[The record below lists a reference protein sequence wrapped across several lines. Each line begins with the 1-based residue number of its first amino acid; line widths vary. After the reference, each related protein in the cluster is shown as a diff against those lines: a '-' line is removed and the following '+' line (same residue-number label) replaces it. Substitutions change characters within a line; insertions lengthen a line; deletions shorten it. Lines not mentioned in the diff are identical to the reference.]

1 MGAHIQAAPLIK
13 MYINPTVTISE
24 VKNRQTLS
32 PSKRSKKH
40 QEDIIRTL
48 AEERDSYFSKLK
60 DIEDELRLIEE
71 QTKNSSLF
79 FGMTSKTFC
88 ERLNKIL
95 ISETCKCH
103 QECYNQC
110 HQSCQCQSQKCP
122 CH

>member
-1 MGAHIQAAPLIK
+1 MGAPLIK

-24 VKNRQTLS
+24 VKNRQSLS

-60 DIEDELRLIEE
+60 DIED
-71 QTKNSSLF
+71 QPKNSSLF

-95 ISETCKCH
+95 TKETCKCH
-103 QECYNQC
+103 QECDNQC